1 MSSQQNETPQAA
13 SNKKTIALW
22 ATGLAPFRILGR
34 EAKNTAMLVKWNTAA
49 ISKTVKVTREEAKQ
63 DIQAAKADPEGFWDD
78 VVVSAGVT
86 EESLRSRYKL
96 AFYGSYA
103 LLLVM
108 AGSLGMLAGTLGIF
122 AMTVGNLVLLNILVM
137 MYIANVHRLYSAREQ
152 RLITIPQFLKL
163 ALKIPSL
170 LMPQP
175 LPDSYKLRDQEKS
188 RVNGKKDQAGQK
200 NASGNLTPHA
210 AANGSTASNSDGGS
224 SE

>member
-49 ISKTVKVTREEAKQ
+49 ISKTVKATREEAKQ
-63 DIQAAKADPEGFWDD
+63 DIQAAKTDPEGFWDD
-78 VVVSAGVT
+78 VVTSAGVT
-86 EESLRSRYKL
+86 EKSLRSRYKL

-103 LLLVM
+103 LLVVM
-108 AGSLGMLAGTLGIF
+108 AGSLGMLAGTLGIL
-122 AMTVGNLVLLNILVM
+122 AMTIGNLVLLNILVM

-163 ALKIPSL
+163 AMKIPAL

-175 LPDSYKLRDQEKS
+175 LPDSYKLREQ
-188 RVNGKKDQAGQK
+188 KKTK
-200 NASGNLTPHA
+200 PST
-210 AANGSTASNSDGGS
+210 AANDSAAGNSDGGS
-224 SE
+224 GE